1 VNEASTGNRET
12 APDQANGNVP
22 STVSTTSQSQASTNT
37 GNDRG
42 GQNGN
47 RFGSNR
53 S

>member
-1 VNEASTGNRET
+1 V
-12 APDQANGNVP
+12 
-22 STVSTTSQSQASTNT
+22 STVSQSQASTG

-53 S
+53 P